1 MINEEIAGLIMR
13 LFGRTPSGGNWS
25 WLRDEDK
32 PWLILRP
39 DSERGIFMTIIR
51 LVGEEGQQLAM
62 AGDVDESRG
71 PVFIHEGANVG
82 TNVRFEG
89 PVYVEDGA
97 EIRHGA
103 YLRPGTYV
111 SSGCVVGHCSE
122 IKNTLMLPS
131 SKAPHFNYVG
141 DSILGYKSNLGAGA
155 KLSNVRFD
163 RGNIPIQTPVG
174 ERIDS
179 GMKKFGALVG
189 DLVEIGCNVVTNPG
203 SIITPESAVP
213 PNTVVTGFWKE

>member
-1 MINEEIAGLIMR
+1 MINEKTTEATMR

-25 WLRDEDK
+25 WLHEEEN
-32 PWLILRP
+32 PWHILDP
-39 DSERGIFMTIIR
+39 DSEHGVFKTIIR
-51 LVGEEGQQLAM
+51 LVEKEGSQGAM
-62 AGDVDESRG
+62 ADDVDVSRG
-71 PVFIHEGANVG
+71 PVFIHEGAVVA

-89 PVYVEDGA
+89 PVYVEEGA

-122 IKNTLMLPS
+122 IKNTLMLPF

-163 RGNIPIQTPVG
+163 RGNIHIQTPDDV
-174 ERIDS
+174 RIDS
-179 GMKKFGALVG
+179 GMKKFGSLVG

-203 SIITPESAVP
+203 SIISPESAVP